1 MNESTTSIH
10 DLPVDPAGERSNIQ
24 LSVNETTSQP
34 TQTTLDQT
42 TINQIVNGIQQASV
56 TGATQLKSRD
66 IPLNTQGLTQDP
78 QIQSEYIPP
87 SQNQDYIQDMETN
100 EEIIENYNTKEK
112 YANQLDQLY
121 DEIQIPVLLV
131 VIYFLF
137 QLPFFNK
144 YLFTYLPIL
153 FFKDGNINIYGYLF
167 KSILF
172 GLLYYLLSKT
182 VKHFNG

>member
-1 MNESTTSIH
+1 MSESTTSIH
-10 DLPVDPAGERSNIQ
+10 DLPVDPAGERSNMQITA
-24 LSVNETTSQP
+24 NEMSQP
-34 TQTTLDQT
+34 IGNTLDQT

-78 QIQSEYIPP
+78 QIQATYIPP

-100 EEIIENYNTKEK
+100 DEIIDSYNSKEK

-121 DEIQIPVLLV
+121 DEIQIPVLLI

-144 YLFTYLPIL
+144 YLFTYLPVL

-172 GLLYYLLSKT
+172 GILYYVISKT
-182 VKHFNG
+182 VNQFNM